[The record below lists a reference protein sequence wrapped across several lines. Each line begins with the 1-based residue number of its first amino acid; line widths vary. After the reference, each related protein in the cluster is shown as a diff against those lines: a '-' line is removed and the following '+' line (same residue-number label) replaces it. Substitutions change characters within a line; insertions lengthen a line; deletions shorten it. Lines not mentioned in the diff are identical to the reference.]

1 MAAKSKI
8 NNKMKVR
15 TSFTSGAHDRV
26 SKVICVI
33 IISSSSSISIIIIII
48 TVIDFIGYI
57 DGTVIST
64 ARSTFR
70 Q

>member
-33 IISSSSSISIIIIII
+33 IISSSSISIIIIII

>member
-33 IISSSSSISIIIIII
+33 IISSSSISIIIIII
-48 TVIDFIGYI
+48 TVINFIGYI